1 MVELARIDG
10 KLEDVSD
17 EEEEW
22 DDNGNPKFDL
32 ARFNRVRQR
41 RTPRKKQTPPEH
53 TNGANNDAGANV
65 GNKTNGGAIE
75 TPDADATRGRGRPLV
90 ELSCEAWDK
99 AKAAIT
105 RGDFLDEDA
114 TREELLAYIYLIY
127 KDKREL
133 KWLRLELDV
142 KK

>member
-10 KLEDVSD
+10 ELEDISD
-17 EEEEW
+17 EEEER
-22 DDNGNPKFDL
+22 DDNGNPKFDP
-32 ARFNRVRQR
+32 ACFNRERQR
-41 RTPRKKQTPPEH
+41 RTPSKQQPPPEH
-53 TNGANNDAGANV
+53 INGANTDARANAAK
-65 GNKTNGGAIE
+65 KTNEGAIE

-105 RGDFLDEDA
+105 RGGFLDEDA
-114 TREELLAYIYLIY
+114 TREELLAYRYLIY

-133 KWLRLELDV
+133 RRLRLELNA